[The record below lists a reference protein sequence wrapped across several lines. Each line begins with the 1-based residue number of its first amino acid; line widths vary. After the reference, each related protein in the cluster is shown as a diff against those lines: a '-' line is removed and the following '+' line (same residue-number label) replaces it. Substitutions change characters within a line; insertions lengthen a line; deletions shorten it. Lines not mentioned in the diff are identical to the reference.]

1 MAVNKTR
8 CVSLWDTPLSFC
20 CMGGRE
26 DREFREDKE
35 FKEFKEFK
43 ENREDRE
50 FKDLRKREGIYC
62 QSGTDVALT
71 RKSHRWVVLDVR
83 PIGGVD

>member
-1 MAVNKTR
+1 MLEVVR
-8 CVSLWDTPLSFC
+8 FGLSQKKIPSVAK
-20 CMGGRE
+20 GRE
-26 DREFREDKE
+26 
-35 FKEFKEFK
+35 
-43 ENREDRE
+43 
-50 FKDLRKREGIYC
+50 RKTLISERVISC

>member
-50 FKDLRKREGIYC
+50 FKDLREREGNFLLEGSRC
-62 QSGTDVALT
+62 G
-71 RKSHRWVVLDVR
+71 LDKEVS
-83 PIGGVD
+83 PDG